1 MSNNNSDNSSKDITY
16 DYKHALKFII
26 FLILFYFAFS
36 VLAAFALYAMEGGKL
51 ADFATLKLTLF
62 FSVLLAHLTTMR
74 KAPLVLHI
82 SKDNF
87 LISVGF
93 ILFSTFTFVIF
104 LLSTLLMNNPVEN
117 IKLVSISQVTNKGE
131 MLFLLFLTSV
141 VVPVYEEIIS
151 RFHLVN
157 VLRKLVNSNIFV
169 VIVSSAFFALLHTQY
184 QFLGLVLPF
193 CFGVLFCIA
202 RIVTGSIVPGIF
214 MHGIANA
221 IWFYHENLILIR

>member
-1 MSNNNSDNSSKDITY
+1 MSINNADNSSKVLTY
-16 DYKHALKFII
+16 GYKHALKFII
-26 FLILFYFAFS
+26 YLILFYLAFS
-36 VLAAFALYAMEGGKL
+36 VLAGFALYVMESGKL
-51 ADFATLKLTLF
+51 ADFATLRLTLF
-62 FSVLLAHLTTMR
+62 FSVLLAHVTTMR
-74 KAPLVLHI
+74 KAALVLHI
-82 SKDNF
+82 SRENF
-87 LISVGF
+87 LISLAFV
-93 ILFSTFTFVIF
+93 LLSTFTFVIF
-104 LLSTLLMNNPVEN
+104 LLLTLLMNNPVEN
-117 IKLVSISQVTNKGE
+117 IKLASISQVTNKGE

-157 VLRKLVNSNIFV
+157 VLRKLVNSNFFV

-184 QFLGLVLPF
+184 QGLGLFLPF

-221 IWFYHENLILIR
+221 IWFFHENLILIR